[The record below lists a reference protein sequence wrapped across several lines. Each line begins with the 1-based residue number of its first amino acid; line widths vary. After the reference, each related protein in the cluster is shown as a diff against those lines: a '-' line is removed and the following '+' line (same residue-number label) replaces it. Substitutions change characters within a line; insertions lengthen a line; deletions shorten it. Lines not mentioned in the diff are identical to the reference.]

1 MDNIFYGATKEQAIL
16 NAEKKLNISRKYF
29 IIEILEE
36 PNNKTIFNILDQ
48 KNVKIAVTIDE
59 EKMELIKKLTKLR
72 DKKKKNLNDSDLEM
86 NKNAIEDFFKAFS
99 SFNLSVKIDY
109 DIKEEDKDFYIN
121 LKTSNDSIII
131 GNKGSTINAIQT
143 YLQQVLISKFKNAA
157 NVFVDA
163 ANYREKRSEI
173 ILTQAEEAA
182 FKVRKDRSS
191 IALEPMSSFERK
203 QVHDIMLKYPDLT
216 TQSEGTEPNRHI
228 VISKVEIE

>member
-48 KNVKIAVTIDE
+48 KNVKIAVTIDQ
-59 EKMELIKKLTKLR
+59 EKMELIKKLTRIK
-72 DKKKKNLNDSDLEM
+72 DKKKNNLNNQDLE
-86 NKNAIEDFFKAFS
+86 KNRKVIEEFFKHFS
-99 SFNLSVKIDY
+99 SFKISVKINY
-109 DIKEEDKDFYIN
+109 EIKEEDKDFYID
-121 LKTSNDSIII
+121 LKTNNDSIII

-143 YLQQVLISKFKNAA
+143 YLQQLLIHKCRNAV

-182 FKVRKDRSS
+182 YNVRKDGIR
-191 IALEPMSSFERK
+191 IPLEPMSSFERK

-216 TQSEGTEPNRHI
+216 TKSEGSEPNRHI
-228 VISKVEIE
+228 VISKAEIE